1 MNGSSSSL
9 SGCFLR
15 ELYAGGILKYYL
27 SLILRFG
34 RYVEGGGGKRRCLEA
49 DRHDLL
55 CFQFREY
62 DAIGSVMLRASSSAF
77 LFEAIYLVF
86 SAPTNSSFPF
96 PFRKAPPVMSN

>member
-34 RYVEGGGGKRRCLEA
+34 RYVEGGGE
-49 DRHDLL
+49 
-55 CFQFREY
+55 REGVWRQI
-62 DAIGSVMLRASSSAF
+62 DTICC
-77 LFEAIYLVF
+77 VF
-86 SAPTNSSFPF
+86 NFGNMMP
-96 PFRKAPPVMSN
+96 